1 MINAPIPPARIRA
14 IAEFAQSYSMTATH
28 RLVLKPK
35 EERRLLR
42 GHLWV
47 YRNELEPV
55 AAEIPDGA
63 LADIVSDRGRFI
75 GRGYYQAEGGI
86 AARVLTFDD
95 RPIAAA
101 FFAERIAGALR
112 LRSALYPG
120 ETVYRWIFGES
131 DGLPGFVADRYG
143 AVVSAQASS
152 KFYADAAGP
161 IANAFLAF
169 EGVEGVRLSTPISAE
184 TFGNVPRPVRCSV
197 NGLAFD
203 VDPVA
208 GQKTGLFLDQRENW
222 ALLRP
227 FAKGARI
234 FDGHCYVGAWAC
246 HAARWG
252 AREVVGVDTSA
263 PAIEAAERHAAINGV
278 AERCR
283 FERAGVQTVLERGE
297 TWDVAILD
305 PPALAKARTQ
315 AEKAIGLYQALN
327 RDALKCLVPGGVL
340 ITSSC
345 SHFVSAEAFVEMLK
359 RAASAAQRR
368 ARVLCMRGA
377 ATDHPVLLSMPE
389 TAYLKCVVLQVE

>member
-1 MINAPIPPARIRA
+1 
-14 IAEFAQSYSMTATH
+14 MTAPQ

-42 GHLWV
+42 GHLWAF
-47 YRNELEPV
+47 RNELEPL
-55 AAEIPDGA
+55 AEPIADGA
-63 LADIVSDRGRFI
+63 LVDIVSDRGRFI

-95 RPIAAA
+95 RPVDAA
-101 FFAERIAGALR
+101 FFAERIARALR
-112 LRSALYPG
+112 LRAALYPG

-143 AVVSAQASS
+143 AAVSAQASS
-152 KFYADAAGP
+152 KFYAEAAQP
-161 IANAFLAF
+161 IAEAFLAC
-169 EGVEGVRLSTPISAE
+169 EGVEGIRFSTPVSAE
-184 TFGNVPRPVRCSV
+184 TFGEVPRPVRCTV
-197 NGLAFD
+197 NGVAFD

-222 ALLRP
+222 SLMRP
-227 FAKGARI
+227 FAKDARV

-263 PAIEAAERHAAINGV
+263 PALEAAERHAALNGV
-278 AERCR
+278 SGQCR

-297 TWDVAILD
+297 SWDVAILD
-305 PPALAKARTQ
+305 PPALAKARPQT
-315 AEKAIGLYQALN
+315 EKALGLYLALN

-345 SHFVSAEAFVEMLK
+345 SHFVDGVAFVEMLK

-368 ARVLCMRGA
+368 ARILCVRGA
-377 ATDHPVLLSMPE
+377 AADHPVLLSMPE
-389 TAYLKCVVLQVE
+389 TAYLNCVAMQVE